1 MGDKKQTNAH
11 NGDAKKGAQGRSRT
25 RTSGPTKKK
34 NEWAGLFWTLLLILF
49 ARAFIAEPYKIPS
62 GSMIPTLLIG
72 DHILVSKS
80 SYDLRVPFTD
90 IQFARVSDP
99 QRGDVIVF
107 AYPNYERNRARSGDF
122 FIKRLIG
129 VPGDTV
135 SITRG
140 EISINGQSVLR
151 TPLEKDFV
159 RSRTPDYEYSEDRVA
174 VFHEQ
179 LPGMREPHLSQ
190 NYKRDLA
197 QVDVAIDTWKEDNLR
212 KCRRNKLAESGGQGN
227 RAQIDAECASMPSK
241 TCVEMGD
248 YIVSGVRDS
257 SLMNQICEFTIPE
270 DKYFVM
276 GDNRDDSS
284 DGRAWGYVPRELLK
298 GKALFIWLPWK
309 GRVPG
314 NWDYTLSGEGTEGGP
329 LLRWSRFAM
338 RII

>member
-1 MGDKKQTNAH
+1 MSEKKHTDAH
-11 NGDAKKGAQGRSRT
+11 KHDTHNRVPA
-25 RTSGPTKKK
+25 KKK

-90 IQFARVSDP
+90 IQFARVSEP

-129 VPGDTV
+129 IPGDTV

-151 TPLEKDFV
+151 TPLEQDYV
-159 RSRTPDYEYSEDRVA
+159 ISRSPSYDYSVDRVS
-174 VFHEQ
+174 VFHEL
-179 LPGMREPHLSQ
+179 LPGMHEPHLSQ
-190 NYKRDLA
+190 SYKRDLA
-197 QVDVAIDTWKEDNLR
+197 QVDVAIDTWREDNLR
-212 KCRRNKLAESGGQGN
+212 QCRRSQSNEECEA
-227 RAQIDAECASMPSK
+227 AQMK
-241 TCVEMGD
+241 TCVEMGES
-248 YIVSGVRDS
+248 IISGVRDT

-284 DGRAWGYVPRELLK
+284 DGRFWGYVPRELLK

-309 GRVPG
+309 SRARPDD
-314 NWDYTLSGEGTEGGP
+314 WDYTLSGEGNEGGP
-329 LLRWSRFAM
+329 LLRWKRFGM